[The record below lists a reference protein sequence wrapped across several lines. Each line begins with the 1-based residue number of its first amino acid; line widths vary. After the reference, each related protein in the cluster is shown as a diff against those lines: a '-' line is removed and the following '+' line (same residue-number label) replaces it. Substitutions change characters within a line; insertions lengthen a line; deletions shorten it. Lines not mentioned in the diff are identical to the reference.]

1 MCQAGAGAE
10 ALLEPR
16 SSIAKRPGIR
26 SRSRLA
32 ILLQLVAWTL
42 SLTAVVLAAEA
53 HVWTFQQFEPYS
65 WTHSTVDATLGAIA
79 LSVVS
84 TAAQCCGAVLAQL
97 LLGVTL
103 GVVLLVKRS
112 VLQATESTA
121 VAAVTVAAVSPWIWV
136 LSGLVHRCH
145 RNALVTRLKL
155 TASAAEQLEGG
166 LEAPPRKSRGATIGR
181 LLGLARPEYPLL
193 VLATVALFLSA
204 ASQMAMPHF
213 IGVLIS
219 TVEVSG
225 GTQAQKQAQLQQVA
239 LLLLLIFT
247 LGGLFSFL
255 RGFLFTLAGERL
267 VARLRR
273 QLFLHLLHQDIAFY
287 DRNKT
292 GELMNRLA
300 SDTTVIQS
308 AVTVNVSMGLRFA
321 AQAIVGIMLI
331 FLYSWKLSLVM
342 LSIVPLIAFAAVGYG
357 RFVKRLSQDYQS
369 ALADASET
377 AQQAFSSVRTVRSFA
392 AEAKEGERYL
402 ACISRSYKLGAQK
415 ALAYGAFGGVIGTV
429 GQYAV
434 CLVLWY
440 GGTLCIQG
448 QIGPGQLTSFLLY
461 TIFIAVALGGL
472 SDLFGTLMTALGASE
487 RVFILLDTQPSIR
500 TEGGTRLDELAG
512 RLELEDVTFSYPSRP
527 DVRVLDGVSLTVEPG
542 SVLALCGPSG
552 SGKSSVIAL
561 LERFYD
567 PDEGRILIDGVPLTQ
582 VDPAWW
588 RRNVALVAQEP
599 VLFACS
605 VRDNIA
611 YGVGTATLAEVHAA
625 AATANAHDFVSGF
638 PEQYETVVGERGV
651 QLSGGQKQRI
661 AIARALLVDPKVL
674 LPRTHGCTY
683 YGYTYCGHPNY
694 GRPLGAAA
702 RRANPNPNPNP
713 RCCCSTS

>member
-273 QLFLHLLHQDIAFY
+273 QLFLHLLHQAAAAPNHRTRAARLTRMPNTCRTHAEHMQNTCRAHAEPMPNTCRAHALYARQDIAFY

-331 FLYSWKLSLVM
+331 FLYSWKLSLVRPATV
-342 LSIVPLIAFAAVGYG
+342 L
-357 RFVKRLSQDYQS
+357 R
-369 ALADASET
+369 AS
-377 AQQAFSSVRTVRSFA
+377 
-392 AEAKEGERYL
+392 
-402 ACISRSYKLGAQK
+402 
-415 ALAYGAFGGVIGTV
+415 
-429 GQYAV
+429 
-434 CLVLWY
+434 
-440 GGTLCIQG
+440 
-448 QIGPGQLTSFLLY
+448 
-461 TIFIAVALGGL
+461 
-472 SDLFGTLMTALGASE
+472 
-487 RVFILLDTQPSIR
+487 
-500 TEGGTRLDELAG
+500 
-512 RLELEDVTFSYPSRP
+512 
-527 DVRVLDGVSLTVEPG
+527 
-542 SVLALCGPSG
+542 
-552 SGKSSVIAL
+552 
-561 LERFYD
+561 
-567 PDEGRILIDGVPLTQ
+567 
-582 VDPAWW
+582 
-588 RRNVALVAQEP
+588 
-599 VLFACS
+599 
-605 VRDNIA
+605 
-611 YGVGTATLAEVHAA
+611 
-625 AATANAHDFVSGF
+625 
-638 PEQYETVVGERGV
+638 
-651 QLSGGQKQRI
+651 
-661 AIARALLVDPKVL
+661 
-674 LPRTHGCTY
+674 
-683 YGYTYCGHPNY
+683 
-694 GRPLGAAA
+694 
-702 RRANPNPNPNP
+702 
-713 RCCCSTS
+713 

>member
-1 MCQAGAGAE
+1 M
-10 ALLEPR
+10 
-16 SSIAKRPGIR
+16 
-26 SRSRLA
+26 
-32 ILLQLVAWTL
+32 
-42 SLTAVVLAAEA
+42 
-53 HVWTFQQFEPYS
+53 
-65 WTHSTVDATLGAIA
+65 
-79 LSVVS
+79 
-84 TAAQCCGAVLAQL
+84 
-97 LLGVTL
+97 
-103 GVVLLVKRS
+103 
-112 VLQATESTA
+112 
-121 VAAVTVAAVSPWIWV
+121 
-136 LSGLVHRCH
+136 
-145 RNALVTRLKL
+145 
-155 TASAAEQLEGG
+155 
-166 LEAPPRKSRGATIGR
+166 
-181 LLGLARPEYPLL
+181 
-193 VLATVALFLSA
+193 
-204 ASQMAMPHF
+204 
-213 IGVLIS
+213 
-219 TVEVSG
+219 
-225 GTQAQKQAQLQQVA
+225 A

-247 LGGLFSFL
+247 FGGLFSFL

-321 AQAIVGIMLI
+321 AQAVVGIMLI

-357 RFVKRLSQDYQS
+357 RFVKRLSKDYQS

-402 ACISRSYKLGAQK
+402 ACISRSYTLGAQK
-415 ALAYGAFGGVIGTV
+415 ALAYGAFGGVIGTA

-448 QIGPGQLTSFLLY
+448 QIGAGQLTSFLLY

-472 SDLFGTLMTALGASE
+472 SDLFGTLMTAVGASE
-487 RVFILLDTQPSIR
+487 RVFSLLDAQPSIR
-500 TEGGTRLDELAG
+500 TEGGGVRLDELAG
-512 RLELEDVTFSYPSRP
+512 RLELEAVSFSYPSRP
-527 DVRVLDGVSLTVEPG
+527 DVRVLDCVSLTVEPG

-567 PDEGRILIDGVPLTQ
+567 PDEGRILIDGVPLAQ
-582 VDPAWW
+582 LDPAWW

-611 YGVGTATLAEVHAA
+611 YGVGAATLAEVHAA
-625 AATANAHDFVSGF
+625 AATANAHEFVSGF
-638 PEQYETVVGERGV
+638 PEQYETAVGERGV

-674 LPRTHGCTY
+674 LLLSNGCTS
-683 YGYTYCGHPNY
+683 TY
-694 GRPLGAAA
+694 
-702 RRANPNPNPNP
+702 
-713 RCCCSTS
+713 

>member
-1 MCQAGAGAE
+1 MVPGCA
-10 ALLEPR
+10 
-16 SSIAKRPGIR
+16 RP
-26 SRSRLA
+26 A
-32 ILLQLVAWTL
+32 VL
-42 SLTAVVLAAEA
+42 SLRRA
-53 HVWTFQQFEPYS
+53 
-65 WTHSTVDATLGAIA
+65 
-79 LSVVS
+79 
-84 TAAQCCGAVLAQL
+84 
-97 LLGVTL
+97 
-103 GVVLLVKRS
+103 
-112 VLQATESTA
+112 
-121 VAAVTVAAVSPWIWV
+121 
-136 LSGLVHRCH
+136 
-145 RNALVTRLKL
+145 
-155 TASAAEQLEGG
+155 
-166 LEAPPRKSRGATIGR
+166 RGAR
-181 LLGLARPEYPLL
+181 
-193 VLATVALFLSA
+193 
-204 ASQMAMPHF
+204 QF

-219 TVEVSG
+219 AVEVSG
-225 GTQAQKQAQLQQVA
+225 GTQAQKQAQLQQVPLLPPLITLPPLPPPRPRPYSRQPAPRQVA

-321 AQAIVGIMLI
+321 AQAVVGIMLI

-357 RFVKRLSQDYQS
+357 RFVKRLSQNYQS

-402 ACISRSYKLGAQK
+402 ACISRSYRLGAQK

-487 RVFILLDTQPSIR
+487 RVFTLLDAQPSIR
-500 TEGGTRLDELAG
+500 TEGGVRLDEPEFAG
-512 RLELEDVTFSYPSRP
+512 RLELEDVSFSYPSRP
-527 DVRVLDGVSLTVEPG
+527 DVRVLDSVSLTVDPG

-567 PDEGRILIDGVPLTQ
+567 PDEGRILIDGVPLAQ

-638 PEQYETVVGERGV
+638 PEQYETAVGERGV

-683 YGYTYCGHPNY
+683 YGCTYCGP
-694 GRPLGAAA
+694 
-702 RRANPNPNPNP
+702 
-713 RCCCSTS
+713 S